1 MDTAAAVDAGV
12 RRNCCVTRRSVRHSN
27 DRVACILKVLTV
39 VTHHLMY
46 SEPLNSC
53 DRRILVGEPRM
64 VVKRGGTGPHP
75 TSKGKTLQWKMN
87 RMAAL
92 IGEGT

>member
-1 MDTAAAVDAGV
+1 
-12 RRNCCVTRRSVRHSN
+12 
-27 DRVACILKVLTV
+27 
-39 VTHHLMY
+39 
-46 SEPLNSC
+46 
-53 DRRILVGEPRM
+53 M

-92 IGEGT
+92 IGEGTRTLNLLKRAQFTHEASRAYR